1 MNFRLEA
8 RLRTIAAPL
17 RTGFST
23 VCVLGISCLAVG
35 FLSGC
40 KGFWDA
46 PTGSTDFALSNS
58 ANITVTGGA
67 TSGNTSTITVTPANS
82 FSGTVTLTCAVTTSV
97 SNPVSTPTCSLSPTS
112 VSISGAT
119 PETAVLTATTTS
131 TTTSGAYQ
139 ITVTGASSGAS
150 NETTQ
155 VCVAV
160 GTGSCTSS
168 GSGSGSGIF
177 FVLNSK
183 TNQIASLSINSSGQ
197 LTTIGTTVLPA
208 AGASAIAVAPN
219 GNFLYVSTGSGIFL
233 YTIASSGTLT
243 LQDNGQAI
251 SQDLA
256 YSMQVDATNSWLV
269 DVVNGIAEVN
279 AIAINPS
286 TGGLASTS
294 GEAEQVFPLPST
306 DTNPVQVAISPGDS
320 NSCANC
326 YVFVAMGSGGT
337 EAIHFNPANSDPFT
351 GSGATIKL
359 LNTDGGDTTV
369 AVDPQNRLLY
379 VGETAAVSGTQT
391 GGLRAFA
398 ISTGALTEVSGS
410 PYASGGTG
418 PSSILP
424 TANGSYV
431 YVANQAVSGSSDGNI
446 EGFSVSTTSLTT
458 IGSAA
463 AGPTG
468 RLGMAEDSTGS
479 YVLAVD
485 FTGNPD
491 LEAYT
496 MSSGALTSS
505 LTVATGTDPVGAI
518 GIAAMP

>member
-23 VCVLGISCLAVG
+23 VCVLGISCLAIG

-40 KGFWDA
+40 KNFWAA

-97 SNPVSTPTCSLSPTS
+97 SNPVSTPTCSLTPTS
-112 VSISGAT
+112 VSISASLA
-119 PETAVLTATTTS
+119 ETATLSATTTS

-168 GSGSGSGIF
+168 ASSSGIF
-177 FVLNSK
+177 FVLNST

-197 LTTIGTTVLPA
+197 LTTIGTTALPA

-294 GEAEQVFPLPST
+294 GEAEQVFPLPSS